1 MGDVPTCVYPQNKK
15 SIYLRPTVTSV
26 SSIIAVSKML
36 NKPILFDE
44 SKKNQTTHSKT
55 LPKKVYICSKC
66 TKNAPI
72 AINNILG
79 IKNNY
84 THTYKTVMT
93 MKRLLTPI
101 LFLSFLIFST
111 LAAEPIKIACVGNSV
126 TYGAGIAERET
137 MSYPAQLQQMLGED
151 YQVENFGHSGATLLK
166 KGHNPYWKLK
176 ELGEAIDFNPDI
188 VIIHLGLNDTDPRN
202 WPRYRDDF
210 TADYKALID
219 TFKTKGSEVWICR
232 LTPIFHTHPRFKSG
246 TRDWFWQ
253 IQKEIERVAETNDV
267 GLIDLHT
274 PLYSRPDLLPD
285 ALHPNAEGATILANT
300 VFTAISKDYAD
311 LQIAPIF
318 TDNMVLQRNK
328 PIVFWGKAT
337 PNQKVTIEFN
347 KTVKSTTVL
356 SDGTWQAT
364 FPSMSAGGP
373 HAITIDDGTTSKTMS
388 NVLIGEVWLCSGQ
401 SNMAFHL
408 KQSHNAQEAIAN
420 ADNNQIRLFDMKEIA
435 ATNNVEWDEATL
447 EQINQLHYYKPTRW
461 TESSKESAA
470 NFSAVG
476 YYFGAMLHEK
486 LGVPIGLINNAIGG
500 SPTEAW
506 IDRHTLEHNP
516 ILVNMLYNWSNN
528 DFIDSWVRG
537 RASLNTKQANNP
549 HQRHPYHPAYL
560 FESAIGPITQFNI
573 AGAIWYQGE
582 SNANNVEL
590 HEVLL
595 PTMVRSWREAWSQQF
610 PFYYTQLSS
619 MENGRETWGHFRD
632 SQRRL
637 LNRIPHSGMAVT
649 SDVGAKNDVHPTQ
662 KRQVGERLARL
673 ALVDTYNQDIVKSGP
688 LFDNMHV
695 DGNKITVTFL
705 HANTLQTSDDK
716 AVREI
721 EIAGKDKIFKPA
733 TAIIKN
739 NTLQVWHNE
748 VSHPQFIRYG
758 WNSFSEGNLVNEE
771 LLPASTFSN
780 EYE

>member
-1 MGDVPTCVYPQNKK
+1 
-15 SIYLRPTVTSV
+15 
-26 SSIIAVSKML
+26 
-36 NKPILFDE
+36 
-44 SKKNQTTHSKT
+44 
-55 LPKKVYICSKC
+55 
-66 TKNAPI
+66 
-72 AINNILG
+72 
-79 IKNNY
+79 
-84 THTYKTVMT
+84 MT

-101 LFLSFLIFST
+101 LFLSLLIFST
-111 LAAEPIKIACVGNSV
+111 LAAEPIKVACVGNSV

-137 MSYPAQLQQMLGED
+137 MSYPAQLQRLLGED

-166 KGHNPYWKLK
+166 KAHNPYWKLK
-176 ELGEAIDFNPDI
+176 EFEEAVAFNPDI

-210 TADYKALID
+210 NADYKNLID
-219 TFKTKGSEVWICR
+219 TFKTKGAEVWICR
-232 LTPIFHTHPRFKSG
+232 LTPIFHPHSRFKSG

-253 IQKEIERVAETNDV
+253 IQKEIERVAETNNV

-300 VFTAISKDYAD
+300 VFTAISKEYAG
-311 LQIAPIF
+311 LHIAPIF
-318 TDNMVLQRNK
+318 SDNMVLQRNK

-337 PNQKVTIEFN
+337 PYKEVTIGFN
-347 KTVKSTTVL
+347 KTAKSTTVL
-356 SDGTWQAT
+356 SDGSWQVI

-373 HAITIDDGTTSKTMS
+373 HSITFDDGITAKTIS
-388 NVLIGEVWLCSGQ
+388 NILIGEVWLCSGQ
-401 SNMAFHL
+401 SNMAFQL
-408 KQSHNAQEAIAN
+408 NQSHNADEAIDN

-435 ATNNVEWDEATL
+435 ATNNVEWDETTL
-447 EQINQLHYYKPTRW
+447 EQINQLHYYKPTSW
-461 TESSKESAA
+461 MESTKEGAA

-537 RASLNTKQANNP
+537 RAALNTKQAHNP
-549 HQRHPYHPAYL
+549 LQRHPYHPAYL
-560 FESAIGPITQFNI
+560 FESAIVPITQLNI
-573 AGAIWYQGE
+573 AGVIWYQGE
-582 SNANNVEL
+582 SNAINVEL

-595 PTMVRSWREAWSQQF
+595 PVLVESWREAWGNQF
-610 PFYYTQLSS
+610 PFYYAQLSS
-619 MENGRETWGHFRD
+619 MKNGRETWGHFRD

-637 LNRIPHSGMAVT
+637 LNTIPQSGMAVT
-649 SDVGAKNDVHPTQ
+649 SDIGAENDVHPTQ
-662 KRQVGERLARL
+662 KRQVGERLARWAL
-673 ALVDTYNQDIVKSGP
+673 ADSYNQDIVKSGP
-688 LFDNMHV
+688 LFDSIQI
-695 DGNKITVTFL
+695 DAYKITVTFL
-705 HANTLQTSDDK
+705 HAKSLHTSDGK
-716 AVREI
+716 EI
-721 EIAGKDKIFKPA
+721 KEVEIAGKDKIFKPA
-733 TAIIKN
+733 KVIIKN
-739 NTLQVWHNE
+739 NSLQVWNNE
-748 VSHPQFIRYG
+748 VSQPHFIRYG

-780 EYE
+780 EFE